1 MALPIVSL
9 FWLPS
14 HSPPFFP
21 FSDLATVAVAQ
32 SGGLAP
38 LLSQCDY
45 GHFDDD
51 ELGRFCVQS
60 PFPRLCWDVG
70 IYFKVKGE
78 ISII

>member
-32 SGGLAP
+32 SGGLAR
-38 LLSQCDY
+38 LLSQMACSIELPIAIDY
-45 GHFDDD
+45 WKY
-51 ELGRFCVQS
+51 LR
-60 PFPRLCWDVG
+60 RL
-70 IYFKVKGE
+70 
-78 ISII
+78 